1 MTTPEGLGWQSAD
14 FFWLGGRFRMV
25 RSATSPL
32 APAAYTLIALSEE
45 ADRLLQV
52 DSLQNHLWAEGLAAL
67 DHQAAH
73 PA

>member
-1 MTTPEGLGWQSAD
+1 
-14 FFWLGGRFRMV
+14 MV

-32 APAAYTLIALSEE
+32 GLAAYTLIALSGE

>member
-1 MTTPEGLGWQSAD
+1 MTTPEGPGWQSAD
-14 FFWLGGRFRMV
+14 FLWLGGRVRMV

-32 APAAYTLIALSEE
+32 ALAAYTLIALSEE
-45 ADRLLQV
+45 ADHLLQV

-67 DHQAAH
+67 DSQAAH